1 MSAPVGVTFPLWAW
15 AFFVGL
21 VLLAVLVAVFVV
33 LLLGGWR

>member
-1 MSAPVGVTFPLWAW
+1 MRRNRGASYFALYIL
-15 AFFVGL
+15 GL